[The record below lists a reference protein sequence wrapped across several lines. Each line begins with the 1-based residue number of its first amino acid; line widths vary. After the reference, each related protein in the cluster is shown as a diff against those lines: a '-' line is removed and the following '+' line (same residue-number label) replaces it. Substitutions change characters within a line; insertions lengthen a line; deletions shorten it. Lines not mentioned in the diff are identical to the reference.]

1 MPVLACHAHLAGA
14 QIIAQKAMH
23 RFFLDA
29 GLLGTLKAW
38 LELLPD
44 RTLPN
49 VKVCTQAPQRLAC
62 SASMPLVRTF
72 LRVSLSH
79 DIILVQTG
87 AAGMAACA
95 VTITSMSLRS
105 LNGPEP

>member
-1 MPVLACHAHLAGA
+1 
-14 QIIAQKAMH
+14 MH

-49 VKVCTQAPQRLAC
+49 VKVRPQASQHLAC
-62 SASMPLVRTF
+62 SAPMPLVRPL

-79 DIILVQTG
+79 NITLVQTG

-95 VTITSMSLRS
+95 VTVALTCLQSLD
-105 LNGPEP
+105 GPEP